1 MKKFIN
7 LLLIFAVF
15 FVNFS
20 CASSNSAEK
29 NQTTETLKPET
40 EVSNHPF
47 KIANGEY
54 STIMDSSI
62 VSKGNNARLKT
73 VLEKAK
79 NGEKLYIAAIGG
91 SVTEGAGPAN
101 FKDGYAYQF
110 VKKFKEKCSMPPLAY
125 LNNLRMYKAMSLL
138 AGTEESVEKIAKAV
152 GVADASYFAR
162 MFKKHTGISPT
173 EYKNIFK

>member
-1 MKKFIN
+1 MKKIIN
-7 LLLIFAVF
+7 LILIFAVF
-15 FVNFS
+15 FVNIS

-110 VKKFKEKCSMPPLAY
+110 VKKFKDAYTPDNGKNVYFCNAGLSGTPSPLGLVRYQQDVVKPLGA
-125 LNNLRMYKAMSLL
+125 NPDLL
-138 AGTEESVEKIAKAV
+138 I
-152 GVADASYFAR
+152 
-162 MFKKHTGISPT
+162 I
-173 EYKNIFK
+173 

>member
-1 MKKFIN
+1 MKKIIN

-20 CASSNSAEK
+20 CASSNSTEKKQNAETPK
-29 NQTTETLKPET
+29 VET

-91 SVTEGAGPAN
+91 SVSRLP
-101 FKDGYAYQF
+101 
-110 VKKFKEKCSMPPLAY
+110 V
-125 LNNLRMYKAMSLL
+125 
-138 AGTEESVEKIAKAV
+138 
-152 GVADASYFAR
+152 
-162 MFKKHTGISPT
+162 
-173 EYKNIFK
+173 

>member
-1 MKKFIN
+1 MKKIIN
-7 LLLIFAVF
+7 LVLIFAVF
-15 FVNFS
+15 FVNIS
-20 CASSNSAEK
+20 CVSSNSAEK

-110 VKKFKEKCSMPPLAY
+110 VKKFKDDIFNIEGET
-125 LNNLRMYKAMSLL
+125 NENLEWSKSWC
-138 AGTEESVEKIAKAV
+138 
-152 GVADASYFAR
+152 D
-162 MFKKHTGISPT
+162 
-173 EYKNIFK
+173 